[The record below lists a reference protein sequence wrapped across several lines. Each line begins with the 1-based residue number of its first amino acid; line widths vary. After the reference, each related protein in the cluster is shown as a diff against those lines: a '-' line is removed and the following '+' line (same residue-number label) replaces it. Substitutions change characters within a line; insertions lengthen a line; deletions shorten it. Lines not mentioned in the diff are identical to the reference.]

1 MLYPAELRARG
12 GPYISRRNAGTRGR
26 HRRRP
31 LALLLLLL
39 LPALAVPA
47 AAQPLFRWSP
57 PLAVETIAAGPVLRL
72 ADGRRL
78 LLAGIRLPQATRQR
92 ARDAVARALA
102 GGGIRIA
109 EDRLARDRYGRL
121 LAPIADASGAWLQAA
136 LLRRGLAVAD
146 PLTAPPGTADALF
159 AAEAEARRAG
169 RGVWAGALP
178 LAADRVRATP
188 LRFAVVEG
196 RPRRAGRGRT
206 FLYLNFGDDRRRD
219 FTLRIR
225 LGRLRALLRE
235 GLDPEALVGRR
246 IRVRGWIFP
255 AGGPMIEITDRR
267 QIEVRE

>member
-12 GPYISRRNAGTRGR
+12 GPYISRRSAGTRGR
-26 HRRRP
+26 HRRGA

-39 LPALAVPA
+39 PTLALPA
-47 AAQPLFRWSP
+47 AARPLFRWSP
-57 PLAVETIAAGPVLRL
+57 PLAVERIGEGPVLHL

-78 LLAGIRLPQATRQR
+78 PLAGIHLPRATRPR
-92 ARDAVARALA
+92 ARDAVAGALA
-102 GGGIRIA
+102 AGGIRIA
-109 EDRLARDRYGRL
+109 EDRLARDRYGRP
-121 LAPIADASGAWLQAA
+121 LAPIADANGNWLQAG
-136 LLRRGLAVAD
+136 LLRRGLAVVD
-146 PLTAPPGTADALF
+146 PLTAPPGTVEALF

-178 LAADRVRATP
+178 LAADGVRATP

-196 RPRRAGRGRT
+196 RPRESGRGRT

-225 LGRLRALLRE
+225 LGRLRALRRE
-235 GLDPEALVGRR
+235 GLDPAALVGRR

-255 AGGPMIEITDRR
+255 AGGPMIEVTDRR
-267 QIEVRE
+267 QIEVLE